1 MKNIN
6 FPQNNNRIMYYLI
19 FSSFY
24 ILCYIRIVNSKEL
37 NKKLIE
43 LCSNSFVVFL
53 LLLIIVV
60 SEYIINTDL
69 ELLNFLNLSEKN
81 KIKLK
86 TSCFHALVAFIV
98 AFLGYFDFIIE
109 VFIFIFILTFYVK
122 YDSSKYF
129 YGKLI

>member
-6 FPQNNNRIMYYLI
+6 FPQNSNRIIYYLI
-19 FSSFY
+19 FSFFY
-24 ILCYIRIVNSKEL
+24 ILCYIRIVNSKKL

-53 LLLIIVV
+53 LLSIIVV

-86 TSCFHALVAFIV
+86 TSCFHGLVAFIV

-122 YDSSKYF
+122 YNSSKYF
-129 YGKLI
+129 YGKLM